1 MEGDKRAIRLPY
13 TSFVLSKHHWGE
25 IMERCYCSSRQSAH
39 SNTFCRLHIRDAK
52 QHFRCRR
59 AQFKIPSVSASVANQ
74 AWFFFFFVVVVRLQ
88 NTQLVLGAGRS
99 LLIVLCQ
106 LRQVS
111 IIAGE
116 HADTRGTTPARVKI
130 VSNSDNV
137 CWSKYF
143 ALCVLSVHFFL
154 FFKVSLV
161 FFCWRS
167 HV

>member
-1 MEGDKRAIRLPY
+1 M
-13 TSFVLSKHHWGE
+13 T
-25 IMERCYCSSRQSAH
+25 QN
-39 SNTFCRLHIRDAK
+39 NTFVVVERNLKYRLSLHLWPTRLG
-52 QHFRCRR
+52 
-59 AQFKIPSVSASVANQ
+59 
-74 AWFFFFFVVVVRLQ
+74 FFFFVVVVRLQ

-137 CWSKYF
+137 C
-143 ALCVLSVHFFL
+143 
-154 FFKVSLV
+154 
-161 FFCWRS
+161 
-167 HV
+167 